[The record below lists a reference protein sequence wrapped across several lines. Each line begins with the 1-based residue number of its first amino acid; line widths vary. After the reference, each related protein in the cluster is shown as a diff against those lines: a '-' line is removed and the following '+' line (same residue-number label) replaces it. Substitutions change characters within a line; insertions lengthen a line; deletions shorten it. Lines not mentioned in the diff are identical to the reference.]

1 MGETVNV
8 VNEEMRIPL
17 PEGFHVM
24 SDEERIA
31 LSKGQNA
38 PAWVMSNEE
47 KHLLFS
53 VSWKAIPAIASML
66 LGPKDMVKNM
76 KKRYGEAAADKGYTF
91 GDIEKLTIGGEKA
104 YGYPFSYTAEGIEMC
119 GDSFVIKRGKQYYF
133 FHTYYREELKEESEK
148 LLEEIYGSICFE
160 G

>member
-1 MGETVNV
+1 MLEMTNENEMENEMTSTVING
-8 VNEEMRIPL
+8 EMRIPL

-24 SDEERIA
+24 SDEERLA

-66 LGPKDMVKNM
+66 LGPKDMVKNNGRSCTM
-76 KKRYGEAAADKGYTF
+76 VGLYF
-91 GDIEKLTIGGEKA
+91 G
-104 YGYPFSYTAEGIEMC
+104 
-119 GDSFVIKRGKQYYF
+119 
-133 FHTYYREELKEESEK
+133 
-148 LLEEIYGSICFE
+148 
-160 G
+160 